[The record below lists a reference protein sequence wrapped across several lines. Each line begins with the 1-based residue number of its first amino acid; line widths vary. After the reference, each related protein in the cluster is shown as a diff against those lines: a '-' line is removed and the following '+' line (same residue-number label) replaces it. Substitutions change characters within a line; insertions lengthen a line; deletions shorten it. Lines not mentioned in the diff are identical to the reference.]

1 MEKAI
6 FKQGFYDKLKRNNID
21 VENPK
26 TIQDKINWLKIYD
39 STPLKGKCADKIAIH
54 DYCKEILGKDIC
66 VPILKIYNNVD
77 EIKLDELP
85 DKFVLKCNHGY
96 NMNIICKDKRKFN
109 LELAKNKLNTWLHT
123 DFGYN
128 SYQPHYSFIKPR
140 IFAEQYLSDKGQTN
154 SLIDYKFWCFNGEP
168 KHMTVNSDNGHGD
181 ILYYDMNYNRI
192 SLERKEYPVRKE
204 VKFQKPVNF
213 DKMVEY
219 AKELSKNFIF
229 VRVDFYEVNGQLY
242 LGELTFTPGNGFFHY
257 KNKEDDLKIGKILNL
272 SNKIF

>member
-6 FKQGFYDKLKRNNID
+6 FKQGFYEKLKRNNID

-39 STPLKGKCADKIAIH
+39 STPLKGKCADKIEIH
-54 DYCKEILGKDIC
+54 DYCKEVLGNDIC
-66 VPILKIYNNVD
+66 VPIIKIYNNVD
-77 EIKLDELP
+77 EINLDELP

-96 NMNIICKDKRKFN
+96 NMNIICKDKSKFN

-128 SYQPHYSFIKPR
+128 SYQPHYSFIKPK
-140 IFAEQYLSDKGQTN
+140 IFAEEYLSDKTQTE
-154 SLIDYKFWCFNGEP
+154 SLFDYKFWCFNGEP

-181 ILYYDMNYNRI
+181 ILYYDMSFNRLDI
-192 SLERKEYPVRKE
+192 ERSEYPITKE
-204 VKFQKPVNF
+204 VNFSKPLNF
-213 DKMVEY
+213 NKMVEY
-219 AKELSKNFIF
+219 ARKLSSDFYF

-257 KNKEDDLKIGKILNL
+257 KNKEDDLKIGEMLTLPN
-272 SNKIF
+272 NTF